1 MIKLKVAY
9 YCQDCPRFKP
19 EVIERPRLG
28 KLSTYDMAY
37 GKAAK
42 SKTFYGDTIIAC
54 TDSARCEMVYKC
66 VSKAM
71 EEQND

>member
-1 MIKLKVAY
+1 MIKLEVAN
-9 YCQDCPRFKP
+9 YCQDCPQFKP
-19 EVIERPRLG
+19 EVIERPQLG
-28 KLSTYDMAY
+28 KLS

-42 SKTFYGDTIIAC
+42 SKTFHGNTLIAC
-54 TDSARCEMVYKC
+54 RDRARCEMVYKC

>member
-1 MIKLKVAY
+1 MIKLEVAN

-19 EVIERPRLG
+19 EVIERPQLG
-28 KLSTYDMAY
+28 KLSSYDMIS

-42 SKTFYGDTIIAC
+42 SKTFHGNTLIAC
-54 TDSARCEMVYKC
+54 RDRARCEMVYKC

>member
-9 YCQDCPRFKP
+9 YCHDCPRFRP

-28 KLSTYDMAY
+28 KLTSYDTIH

-54 TDSARCEMVYKC
+54 TDSARCEMVYKRI
-66 VSKAM
+66 SEAM